1 MDMHRTH
8 PQGLRQDPAGWDETQ
23 GRGKEGA
30 DLFLMR
36 RGLFAHPEVFLC
48 SAMMG
53 ISVGSTNR
61 QDAAVDDAVLR
72 KKEQKDVELDKK
84 ILALRKKN
92 EALIRRYQ
100 EIEEDKKRAEQE
112 GMAVTSRRPKQDGLT
127 ITITKAHND
136 LKDAITQTEHYG
148 QDSPALSLDKRVV
161 SEKWGSPCP
170 TSPGFGIGSEEEEE
184 EEEEEADHM
193 FTFRM
198 GKRMQLAVTMD
209 NKAKGKRIV
218 SEKRAESFPGPGR
231 APELSE
237 EETDHLV
244 AFRRGRRMQIAITMD
259 NKEKREERRTAE
271 KRRSDSDRGPESE
284 HSRKDGGKPVQKSL
298 GDLSFPMTGR
308 ERSEY
313 IRWKRER
320 EQIDLER
327 LARHK
332 NAKGEWRRAWD
343 VEKSEHMFEEDFVK
357 DGEPALDN
365 PSNKKGGRNARKF
378 QHKSF
383 PPDGRGGHHGV
394 NVSDPGP
401 KAVPA
406 VSSRAKGKD
415 RLTGRARRWDA
426 KEGEDMSFLKD
437 ELDGQRNLGADKRK
451 SRSDEGVEEDCT
463 AELEEKGKQPSLQDH
478 GASSS
483 QWLRNGKVQP
493 AHNGQKEEQRGVRSC
508 STEVSVVSAGDS
520 EPGPKPGKE
529 SVGED
534 ASRKSGTAGILQEKE
549 STEGTASQG
558 SLPSTVQAT
567 RPGSQEALSL
577 PVGANGDGAGLGKHP
592 ASEQESSENSSNR
605 HGGDLDAAVGDR
617 LDADQGQLVS
627 KGGKEVTQTTV
638 LEGQTLLL
646 KGSEDAEGT
655 EHHEPSALGKTNSD
669 KTVVPE
675 QDMAKSQSGEGDQPE
690 DCKDKDSGDTHNL
703 QRLHQLA

>member
-1 MDMHRTH
+1 MSNMHR
-8 PQGLRQDPAGWDETQ
+8 A
-23 GRGKEGA
+23 
-30 DLFLMR
+30 
-36 RGLFAHPEVFLC
+36 
-48 SAMMG
+48 
-53 ISVGSTNR
+53 
-61 QDAAVDDAVLR
+61 DAAVDDAVLR

-136 LKDAITQTEHYG
+136 
-148 QDSPALSLDKRVV
+148 KRVV
-161 SEKWGSPCP
+161 SEKRGSPCP
-170 TSPGFGIGSEEEEE
+170 TSPGFSVGSEEE

-231 APELSE
+231 APDLSE
-237 EETDHLV
+237 EEMDHLV

-259 NKEKREERRTAE
+259 NKEKAEERRTAE
-271 KRRSDSDRGPESE
+271 KRRSDSDRGPESD
-284 HSRKDGGKPVQKSL
+284 HSRKDGGKPVQKSP

-320 EQIDLER
+320 DQIDLER

-357 DGEPALDN
+357 DGQPALDN

-378 QHKSF
+378 QHRSF
-383 PPDGRGGHHGV
+383 PAEGRGGGHHGV

-426 KEGEDMSFLKD
+426 KEGEDMSLLKD
-437 ELDGQRNLGADKRK
+437 DLDGQKSLGVERRK
-451 SRSDEGVEEDCT
+451 SRGDEEVEENCT

-483 QWLRNGKVQP
+483 QQLQSGKVQP
-493 AHNGQKEEQRGVRSC
+493 AQNGQKKEQRGMRDC
-508 STEVSVVSAGDS
+508 STEVSVASAGDL
-520 EPGPKPGKE
+520 EPGPKPSKE

-534 ASRKSGTAGILQEKE
+534 ASGKPGTTDISQEKE
-549 STEGTASQG
+549 STDSTTSQS
-558 SLPSTVQAT
+558 SLQSTVQGS
-567 RPGSQEALSL
+567 RPGSTETLSL
-577 PVGANGDGAGLGKHP
+577 PMGVNVDGAGLEKQP
-592 ASEQESSENSSNR
+592 ASEQESSENSSNS
-605 HGGDLDAAVGDR
+605 HGGELDAAAGDR

-627 KGGKEVTQTTV
+627 RGGEEVTQTTA
-638 LEGQTLLL
+638 LEGQALAL
-646 KGSEDAEGT
+646 KGSEAAGGT
-655 EHHEPSALGKTNSD
+655 EHHEPSPPGKASSD
-669 KTVVPE
+669 ETVVPE
-675 QDMAKSQSGEGDQPE
+675 QDTAKSQSGEGDQPE
-690 DCKDKDSGDTHNL
+690 DCKDKDSGDTHN
-703 QRLHQLA
+703 

>member
-1 MDMHRTH
+1 MSNMHR
-8 PQGLRQDPAGWDETQ
+8 A
-23 GRGKEGA
+23 
-30 DLFLMR
+30 
-36 RGLFAHPEVFLC
+36 
-48 SAMMG
+48 
-53 ISVGSTNR
+53 
-61 QDAAVDDAVLR
+61 DAAVDDAVLR

-148 QDSPALSLDKRVV
+148 QDSPALSMDKRIV
-161 SEKWGSPCP
+161 SEKWGNPSP
-170 TSPGFGIGSEEEEE
+170 TSSGFTIGSEEE

-218 SEKRAESFPGPGR
+218 SEKRTECFPGSGR
-231 APELSE
+231 VPDLSE
-237 EETDHLV
+237 EETDHVV

-259 NKEKREERRTAE
+259 NKEKAEERRTAE

-284 HSRKDGGKPVQKSL
+284 HSRKEGGKSVQRSP

-313 IRWKRER
+313 LRWKKER
-320 EQIDLER
+320 DQIDLER

-378 QHKSF
+378 QHRSF
-383 PPDGRGGHHGV
+383 PPDGRGGGQHGV

-415 RLTGRARRWDA
+415 RLTGRARRCDA

-437 ELDGQRNLGADKRK
+437 DLDSQRSLGTDKRK
-451 SRSDEGVEEDCT
+451 SRGEEGVEENCT
-463 AELEEKGKQPSLQDH
+463 AELEEKVKQPSPQDH
-478 GASSS
+478 GASLS
-483 QWLRNGKVQP
+483 QRLRGGKVQS
-493 AHNGQKEEQRGVRSC
+493 AHNGQKEERRGVKGF
-508 STEVSVVSAGDS
+508 SVEGTAANTDDL
-520 EPGPKPGKE
+520 EPGPQSSKEGVGENADGKPGTADISQEE
-529 SVGED
+529 SANGV
-534 ASRKSGTAGILQEKE
+534 
-549 STEGTASQG
+549 ASQS

-567 RPGSQEALSL
+567 RHCSEDTLSL
-577 PVGANGDGAGLGKHP
+577 PVGVNVDRAGL
-592 ASEQESSENSSNR
+592 ENNTVLELESTEDSSNS
-605 HGGDLDAAVGDR
+605 HGGELDTAAGDR
-617 LDADQGQLVS
+617 LDAGQEQLVR
-627 KGGKEVTQTTV
+627 KRGEEVTSDAALQ
-638 LEGQTLLL
+638 GQTLAQ

-655 EHHEPSALGKTNSD
+655 ELRGEPLPPGNASSN
-669 KTVVPE
+669 KTVVSE
-675 QDMAKSQSGEGDQPE
+675 QDTGTSQDGDGDQPE
-690 DCKDKDSGDTHNL
+690 DCKDKDSGDILN
-703 QRLHQLA
+703 

>member
-1 MDMHRTH
+1 MHR
-8 PQGLRQDPAGWDETQ
+8 
-23 GRGKEGA
+23 A
-30 DLFLMR
+30 D
-36 RGLFAHPEVFLC
+36 A
-48 SAMMG
+48 
-53 ISVGSTNR
+53 T
-61 QDAAVDDAVLR
+61 VDDAVLR

-148 QDSPALSLDKRVV
+148 QDSPALSMDKRVV

-170 TSPGFGIGSEEEEE
+170 TSPGFDVGSEEE

-218 SEKRAESFPGPGR
+218 SEKRTECFAGPGKV
-231 APELSE
+231 PELSE
-237 EETDHLV
+237 EETNHLV

-259 NKEKREERRTAE
+259 NKEKAEERRTAE
-271 KRRSDSDRGPESE
+271 KRRSESDRGPEGD
-284 HSRKDGGKPVQKSL
+284 HGRKEGGKSAQKSP

-320 EQIDLER
+320 DQIDLER

-365 PSNKKGGRNARKF
+365 PSNKKGGRNSRKF
-378 QHKSF
+378 QHRSF
-383 PPDGRGGHHGV
+383 PPEGRGGGQHSV

-401 KAVPA
+401 RAVPA
-406 VSSRAKGKD
+406 VSSRARGKD

-426 KEGEDMSFLKD
+426 KEGDDMPFLKD
-437 ELDGQRNLGADKRK
+437 DPDSQRILGTDKLK
-451 SRSDEGVEEDCT
+451 SRGEEGVEESCL
-463 AELEEKGKQPSLQDH
+463 AELEEKVKQSSLPDH

-483 QWLRNGKVQP
+483 QGLRSGKIPP
-493 AHNGQKEEQRGVRSC
+493 AHNGQKEELRAVKGFR
-508 STEVSVVSAGDS
+508 EVPVAITGDT
-520 EPGPKPGKE
+520 EPGTKLSKA
-529 SVGED
+529 SFGED
-534 ASRKSGTAGILQEKE
+534 ASGKPGTADIPQEKE
-549 STEGTASQG
+549 STNSSAPQS
-558 SLPSTVQAT
+558 SLPSAVQAT
-567 RPGSQEALSL
+567 RHSSEETTSL
-577 PVGANGDGAGLGKHP
+577 PLGADLEKST
-592 ASEQESSENSSNR
+592 ASEWESTEDSSNS
-605 HGGDLDAAVGDR
+605 HGGKLDTAAGGR
-617 LDADQGQLVS
+617 WEAGQGQLVR
-627 KGGKEVTQTTV
+627 KRVEEVTQNTA
-638 LEGQTLLL
+638 LEGQTLAL
-646 KGSEDAEGT
+646 KGGEDAEGT
-655 EHHEPSALGKTNSD
+655 ERGGEPLPPREDSSN
-669 KTVVPE
+669 KTVVSE
-675 QDMAKSQSGEGDQPE
+675 QDTAKAQSSEGDQPE
-690 DCKDKDSGDTHNL
+690 ECQGKDSGDSLN
-703 QRLHQLA
+703 

>member
-1 MDMHRTH
+1 MSNMHR
-8 PQGLRQDPAGWDETQ
+8 A
-23 GRGKEGA
+23 
-30 DLFLMR
+30 
-36 RGLFAHPEVFLC
+36 
-48 SAMMG
+48 
-53 ISVGSTNR
+53 
-61 QDAAVDDAVLR
+61 DAAVDDAMLR

-136 LKDAITQTEHYG
+136 
-148 QDSPALSLDKRVV
+148 KRVV
-161 SEKWGSPCP
+161 SEKRGSPCP
-170 TSPGFGIGSEEEEE
+170 TSPGFGIGSEEE

-218 SEKRAESFPGPGR
+218 SKKRTESFPGPGR
-231 APELSE
+231 VPDLSE
-237 EETDHLV
+237 EEMDHLV

-259 NKEKREERRTAE
+259 NKEKAEERRTAE
-271 KRRSDSDRGPESE
+271 KKRADNDRGPESE
-284 HSRKDGGKPVQKSL
+284 HSRKDGGKPVQKSP
-298 GDLSFPMTGR
+298 GDLGFPMTGR

-320 EQIDLER
+320 DQIDLER

-357 DGEPALDN
+357 DGQPALDN

-378 QHKSF
+378 QHRSF
-383 PPDGRGGHHGV
+383 PAEGRGGGHHGV
-394 NVSDPGP
+394 NVSDPAP
-401 KAVPA
+401 KVVST

-426 KEGEDMSFLKD
+426 KEGEDISLLKD
-437 ELDGQRNLGADKRK
+437 DLDGQRSLGMDKQK
-451 SRSDEGVEEDCT
+451 SRGDEGMEENCT
-463 AELEEKGKQPSLQDH
+463 AELEEKGKQSSFQDH

-483 QWLRNGKVQP
+483 QQLESGKVQP
-493 AHNGQKEEQRGVRSC
+493 AQNGQKEEERGMRGC
-508 STEVSVVSAGDS
+508 STEVSVASTGDS
-520 EPGPKPGKE
+520 EPGPKPSKE

-534 ASRKSGTAGILQEKE
+534 ANGNPGTADISQEKE
-549 STEGTASQG
+549 SADSTASQS
-558 SLPSTVQAT
+558 SLQSSVQGT
-567 RPGSQEALSL
+567 RPGSKETSSL
-577 PVGANGDGAGLGKHP
+577 PVGANVDGAGLEKQP
-592 ASEQESSENSSNR
+592 ASVQESSENSSNS
-605 HGGDLDAAVGDR
+605 HGGKLDAAAGDR
-617 LDADQGQLVS
+617 LDAEQGQLGS
-627 KGGKEVTQTTV
+627 KGGEEVTQTTA
-638 LEGQTLLL
+638 LEGQALAL

-655 EHHEPSALGKTNSD
+655 KHHEPLSPGKASSD

-675 QDMAKSQSGEGDQPE
+675 QDMAKSLSGEGDQPE
-690 DCKDKDSGDTHNL
+690 DCKDKDSGDTHN
-703 QRLHQLA
+703 

>member
-1 MDMHRTH
+1 MQHPCEVAPLEPTEILQSSSNPAAKLCSGIRRAPPPMSNMHR
-8 PQGLRQDPAGWDETQ
+8 A
-23 GRGKEGA
+23 
-30 DLFLMR
+30 
-36 RGLFAHPEVFLC
+36 
-48 SAMMG
+48 
-53 ISVGSTNR
+53 
-61 QDAAVDDAVLR
+61 DAAVDDAVLR

-136 LKDAITQTEHYG
+136 
-148 QDSPALSLDKRVV
+148 KRVV

-170 TSPGFGIGSEEEEE
+170 TSPGFGIGSEEE

-231 APELSE
+231 MPDLSE
-237 EETDHLV
+237 EEMDHLV

-259 NKEKREERRTAE
+259 NKEKGEERRTAE

-284 HSRKDGGKPVQKSL
+284 HSRKDGGKQVQKSP

-320 EQIDLER
+320 DQIDLER

-365 PSNKKGGRNARKF
+365 PSSKKGGRNARKF
-378 QHKSF
+378 QHRSF
-383 PPDGRGGHHGV
+383 PADGKGGGHHGV

-426 KEGEDMSFLKD
+426 KEGEDMSLVKD
-437 ELDGQRNLGADKRK
+437 DLDGQRSLGMDRRK
-451 SRSDEGVEEDCT
+451 SRGDEGVEENCT

-483 QWLRNGKVQP
+483 QRLRSGKVQP
-493 AHNGQKEEQRGVRSC
+493 AQNGQKEERRGVRGC
-508 STEVSVVSAGDS
+508 STEVSVASAGDS
-520 EPGPKPGKE
+520 EPGPKPSKE

-534 ASRKSGTAGILQEKE
+534 ASGKPGTADISQVKE
-549 STEGTASQG
+549 STDSTASQS
-558 SLPSTVQAT
+558 SLQSAVQGT
-567 RPGSQEALSL
+567 RPGSKETLSL
-577 PVGANGDGAGLGKHP
+577 PVGVNVDGAGLEKQP
-592 ASEQESSENSSNR
+592 ASEQESSENSSSS
-605 HGGDLDAAVGDR
+605 HGGKLDTAAGDR

-627 KGGKEVTQTTV
+627 KGDGEVTQTTA
-638 LEGQTLLL
+638 LEGQALALQ
-646 KGSEDAEGT
+646 GSEDAEGP
-655 EHHEPSALGKTNSD
+655 EHHEPLPPGKASSD
-669 KTVVPE
+669 KAVVPE
-675 QDMAKSQSGEGDQPE
+675 QDTAKSQSGEGDQPE
-690 DCKDKDSGDTHNL
+690 DCKDKDSEDTHN
-703 QRLHQLA
+703 

>member
-1 MDMHRTH
+1 MHR
-8 PQGLRQDPAGWDETQ
+8 A
-23 GRGKEGA
+23 
-30 DLFLMR
+30 
-36 RGLFAHPEVFLC
+36 
-48 SAMMG
+48 
-53 ISVGSTNR
+53 
-61 QDAAVDDAVLR
+61 DAAVDDAVLR

-136 LKDAITQTEHYG
+136 
-148 QDSPALSLDKRVV
+148 KRVV
-161 SEKWGSPCP
+161 SEKWGNPCP
-170 TSPGFGIGSEEEEE
+170 TSPGFSIGSEE

-218 SEKRAESFPGPGR
+218 SEKRAECFPGPGR
-231 APELSE
+231 VPDLSE

-259 NKEKREERRTAE
+259 NKEKAEERRTAE

-284 HSRKDGGKPVQKSL
+284 HSRKDGGKSGQKSP

-320 EQIDLER
+320 DQIDLER

-378 QHKSF
+378 QHRSF
-383 PPDGRGGHHGV
+383 PPDGRGGGQHGV
-394 NVSDPGP
+394 HVSDPGP
-401 KAVPA
+401 KA

-426 KEGEDMSFLKD
+426 KEGEDMPYLKD
-437 ELDGQRNLGADKRK
+437 DPDGQRGLGTDKWK
-451 SRSDEGVEEDCT
+451 SRGEEGAEENCT
-463 AELEEKGKQPSLQDH
+463 AELEEKVKQPSFQDS

-483 QWLRNGKVQP
+483 QRLRSGKVQS
-493 AHNGQKEEQRGVRSC
+493 AHNGQKEERRGVKGLSM
-508 STEVSVVSAGDS
+508 EVSVPSPGDS
-520 EPGPKPGKE
+520 EPGPKASKE
-529 SVGED
+529 GFEED
-534 ASRKSGTAGILQEKE
+534 ASGKPGTADVSQEKE
-549 STEGTASQG
+549 SANSTATHS
-558 SLPSTVQAT
+558 SLPSTVQAPRHDSEET
-567 RPGSQEALSL
+567 LPL
-577 PVGANGDGAGLGKHP
+577 PVGVNSDGAGLEKNT
-592 ASEQESSENSSNR
+592 ASERESTGDSSNS
-605 HGGDLDAAVGDR
+605 HGGELDTAAGDR
-617 LDADQGQLVS
+617 LDAGEGQLGR
-627 KGGKEVTQTTV
+627 KRGEEVTPDTALQ
-638 LEGQTLLL
+638 GQTLALE
-646 KGSEDAEGT
+646 GEDAEGV
-655 EHHEPSALGKTNSD
+655 ECGGEPLPPRKANSD
-669 KTVVPE
+669 KTVVSE
-675 QDMAKSQSGEGDQPE
+675 EDTANSQSREGDQPV
-690 DCKDKDSGDTHNL
+690 DCKDKDSGDTLN
-703 QRLHQLA
+703 

>member
-1 MDMHRTH
+1 MATMHR
-8 PQGLRQDPAGWDETQ
+8 A
-23 GRGKEGA
+23 
-30 DLFLMR
+30 
-36 RGLFAHPEVFLC
+36 
-48 SAMMG
+48 
-53 ISVGSTNR
+53 
-61 QDAAVDDAVLR
+61 DAAVEDAVLR

-148 QDSPALSLDKRVV
+148 QDSPTLSMDKRVV
-161 SEKWGSPCP
+161 SEKWVSPCT
-170 TSPGFGIGSEEEEE
+170 TSPVFSIGSEED

-218 SEKRAESFPGPGR
+218 SEKRSECFPGTGR
-231 APELSE
+231 VPDPSE

-259 NKEKREERRTAE
+259 NKEKAEERRTAE

-284 HSRKDGGKPVQKSL
+284 HRQKDGGKSVLKSP
-298 GDLSFPMTGR
+298 GELSFPMTGR

-313 IRWKRER
+313 LRWKRER
-320 EQIDLER
+320 DQIDLER
-327 LARHK
+327 VARHK

-343 VEKSEHMFEEDFVK
+343 VEKSEHMFEE

-383 PPDGRGGHHGV
+383 PPDGRGGA
-394 NVSDPGP
+394 NASNPGP
-401 KAVPA
+401 KVVPA

-426 KEGEDMSFLKD
+426 KEGEDMLFVKD
-437 ELDGQRNLGADKRK
+437 DPDSQKSLGMEKRK
-451 SRSDEGVEEDCT
+451 SRGEEGVEENCT
-463 AELEEKGKQPSLQDH
+463 AEPEEKVKQANPQDH
-478 GASSS
+478 GASSA
-483 QWLRNGKVQP
+483 QRLKGGKVHS
-493 AHNGQKEEQRGVRSC
+493 AHNGRKEERRGAKGSSV
-508 STEVSVVSAGDS
+508 EVSVASTGDS
-520 EPGPKPGKE
+520 EPGPKPSNEGT
-529 SVGED
+529 GED
-534 ASRKSGTAGILQEKE
+534 ASGKPDPADIPQE
-549 STEGTASQG
+549 STDSAALQS
-558 SLPSTVQAT
+558 SLPSTVQAA
-567 RPGSQEALSL
+567 RHGSEETLSL
-577 PVGANGDGAGLGKHP
+577 PVPVNVDGAALEKST
-592 ASEQESSENSSNR
+592 ASEQESTEGSSNS
-605 HGGDLDAAVGDR
+605 HGGKVDTAGDR
-617 LDADQGQLVS
+617 LDAGQRQLVRERGEEVTPNAAPQEQAVAL
-627 KGGKEVTQTTV
+627 KGG
-638 LEGQTLLL
+638 
-646 KGSEDAEGT
+646 EDAEGT
-655 EHHEPSALGKTNSD
+655 EHKEPLPPGKANSD
-669 KTVVPE
+669 KTVDSE
-675 QDMAKSQSGEGDQPE
+675 QDTAKSQPRGGDQPE
-690 DCKDKDSGDTHNL
+690 DCKDKDSGDTLN
-703 QRLHQLA
+703 

>member
-1 MDMHRTH
+1 MSNMHR
-8 PQGLRQDPAGWDETQ
+8 A
-23 GRGKEGA
+23 
-30 DLFLMR
+30 
-36 RGLFAHPEVFLC
+36 
-48 SAMMG
+48 
-53 ISVGSTNR
+53 
-61 QDAAVDDAVLR
+61 DAAVDDIVLR

-148 QDSPALSLDKRVV
+148 QDSPALSMDKRVV
-161 SEKWGSPCP
+161 SEKWASPCP
-170 TSPGFGIGSEEEEE
+170 ASSGFGIGSEEE

-231 APELSE
+231 VPELGE
-237 EETDHLV
+237 EDTDHLV

-259 NKEKREERRTAE
+259 NKEKAEERRTAE

-284 HSRKDGGKPVQKSL
+284 HGWKDGGKSVQKSP

-313 IRWKRER
+313 MRWKRER

-378 QHKSF
+378 QHRSF
-383 PPDGRGGHHGV
+383 PADGRGGGHHGV
-394 NVSDPGP
+394 NVSDPGL

-437 ELDGQRNLGADKRK
+437 DLDGQRSLGVDKRK
-451 SRSDEGVEEDCT
+451 SRGEEGVEENCT
-463 AELEEKGKQPSLQDH
+463 AEQEEKGKQPSLQDH
-478 GASSS
+478 GASSA
-483 QWLRNGKVQP
+483 QQLRREGGKVHP
-493 AHNGQKEEQRGVRSC
+493 AHNGQKEERRGVKGC
-508 STEVSVVSAGDS
+508 STEVSVTSTGDS
-520 EPGPKPGKE
+520 EPGPKPSKE

-534 ASRKSGTAGILQEKE
+534 ANGKPGTADTSQKKE
-549 STEGTASQG
+549 STGSTASPS
-558 SLPSTVQAT
+558 SLPSTVPAT
-567 RPGSQEALSL
+567 SEETLSL
-577 PVGANGDGAGLGKHP
+577 PVGANVDGAG
-592 ASEQESSENSSNR
+592 SEKNPVSQQESSQDSSNC
-605 HGGDLDAAVGDR
+605 HGEQLDTAAGDR
-617 LDADQGQLVS
+617 LDADQGQLD
-627 KGGKEVTQTTV
+627 T
-638 LEGQTLLL
+638 
-646 KGSEDAEGT
+646 
-655 EHHEPSALGKTNSD
+655 
-669 KTVVPE
+669 
-675 QDMAKSQSGEGDQPE
+675 AKAQSREGDQPE
-690 DCKDKDSGDTHNL
+690 DCKDKGTGDALN
-703 QRLHQLA
+703 

>member
-1 MDMHRTH
+1 MSNMHR
-8 PQGLRQDPAGWDETQ
+8 A
-23 GRGKEGA
+23 
-30 DLFLMR
+30 
-36 RGLFAHPEVFLC
+36 
-48 SAMMG
+48 
-53 ISVGSTNR
+53 
-61 QDAAVDDAVLR
+61 DAAVDDAVLR

-136 LKDAITQTEHYG
+136 
-148 QDSPALSLDKRVV
+148 KRVV

-170 TSPGFGIGSEEEEE
+170 TSPGFGIGSEEE

-231 APELSE
+231 VPDLSE
-237 EETDHLV
+237 EEMDHLV

-259 NKEKREERRTAE
+259 NKEKGEERRTAE

-284 HSRKDGGKPVQKSL
+284 HSRKDGGKPVQKSP
-298 GDLSFPMTGR
+298 GDVSFPMTGR

-320 EQIDLER
+320 DQIDLER
-327 LARHK
+327 LARHR

-365 PSNKKGGRNARKF
+365 PSSKKGGRNARKF
-378 QHKSF
+378 QHRSF
-383 PPDGRGGHHGV
+383 PVDGRGGGHHGV

-426 KEGEDMSFLKD
+426 KEGEDMSLVRDDF
-437 ELDGQRNLGADKRK
+437 DGQRSLGMDRRK
-451 SRSDEGVEEDCT
+451 SRGDEGVEENCT

-483 QWLRNGKVQP
+483 QQLQSGKVQP
-493 AHNGQKEEQRGVRSC
+493 AQNGQKEEQRGVRGC
-508 STEVSVVSAGDS
+508 STEVSVASAGDS
-520 EPGPKPGKE
+520 EPGPKPSKE

-534 ASRKSGTAGILQEKE
+534 ASGKPGTADNSQEE
-549 STEGTASQG
+549 STDSTASQS
-558 SLPSTVQAT
+558 SLQNTLQGT
-567 RPGSQEALSL
+567 RPGSEETLSL
-577 PVGANGDGAGLGKHP
+577 PVGVNVDGAGLEKQP
-592 ASEQESSENSSNR
+592 ASEQECSENSSNS
-605 HGGDLDAAVGDR
+605 HEGKLDTAAGDR

-627 KGGKEVTQTTV
+627 KRGEEVTQSSA
-638 LEGQTLLL
+638 LEALELQ
-646 KGSEDAEGT
+646 GSEDAEGT
-655 EHHEPSALGKTNSD
+655 EHHEPSPPGKASSD
-669 KTVVPE
+669 KAVEPE
-675 QDMAKSQSGEGDQPE
+675 QDTAKSRSGEGDQPE
-690 DCKDKDSGDTHNL
+690 DCKDKHSGDTHN
-703 QRLHQLA
+703 

>member
-1 MDMHRTH
+1 MSTMHR
-8 PQGLRQDPAGWDETQ
+8 
-23 GRGKEGA
+23 A
-30 DLFLMR
+30 D
-36 RGLFAHPEVFLC
+36 A
-48 SAMMG
+48 
-53 ISVGSTNR
+53 T
-61 QDAAVDDAVLR
+61 VDDAVLR

-136 LKDAITQTEHYG
+136 
-148 QDSPALSLDKRVV
+148 KRVV
-161 SEKWGSPCP
+161 SEKWVSPGP
-170 TSPGFGIGSEEEEE
+170 TSPGFGIGSEE

-209 NKAKGKRIV
+209 NKTKGKRIV
-218 SEKRAESFPGPGR
+218 SEKRPESFPGLGR
-231 APELSE
+231 APDLSE

-259 NKEKREERRTAE
+259 NKEKAEERRTAE
-271 KRRSDSDRGPESE
+271 KRRSDSDRGPESV
-284 HSRKDGGKPVQKSL
+284 HGRKDGGKSFPKIP

-320 EQIDLER
+320 DQIDLER

-378 QHKSF
+378 QHRPF
-383 PPDGRGGHHGV
+383 PPDGRGGGQHGV
-394 NVSDPGP
+394 NVSDPGS

-426 KEGEDMSFLKD
+426 REGEDTLFLKD
-437 ELDGQRNLGADKRK
+437 DPDGPRSLGTDKRK
-451 SRSDEGVEEDCT
+451 SRGEEGLEENCT
-463 AELEEKGKQPSLQDH
+463 AELEKVKQPSPQDH

-483 QWLRNGKVQP
+483 QRLQSGKVQS
-493 AHNGQKEEQRGVRSC
+493 AQNGQKEEQRGAKGF
-508 STEVSVVSAGDS
+508 STEVSVGGTGDS
-520 EPGPKPGKE
+520 EPAPKPSSG
-529 SVGED
+529 SAGED
-534 ASRKSGTAGILQEKE
+534 ANGKPGTGGISHEERAGISREE
-549 STEGTASQG
+549 STNSTAAPS
-558 SLPSTVQAT
+558 SLPSIAQAT
-567 RPGSQEALSL
+567 SSEETLSL
-577 PVGANGDGAGLGKHP
+577 PMGANADAADLEKN
-592 ASEQESSENSSNR
+592 ATSEQESTEISSNGR
-605 HGGDLDAAVGDR
+605 GGKLDTAAGDGLDAGE
-617 LDADQGQLVS
+617 GELVS
-627 KGGKEVTQTTV
+627 KRGEEATHDTA
-638 LEGQTLLL
+638 LEGPTVAL
-646 KGSEDAEGT
+646 KGSEDAGGAK
-655 EHHEPSALGKTNSD
+655 HGGEPSPPGKASCD
-669 KTVVPE
+669 KTVVSE
-675 QDMAKSQSGEGDQPE
+675 QDTGKSQPREGDRPE
-690 DCKDKDSGDTHNL
+690 DCKDSGDALN
-703 QRLHQLA
+703 